1 MTHSL
6 HSPFVV
12 FALPRSRT
20 AWLANYLNA
29 GGKYPVGHDITIECN
44 STEDF
49 FQSYA
54 NGMRGTVETGSMMAW
69 RLMLQRIPD
78 LKILLIRRPLDE
90 VKRSLLQFGI
100 EPASGELEAREEILN
115 FLETLPSVDSIEFRD
130 LYIAQCRKWVWDTL
144 LGEEWEPVWDSALA
158 PINIQIDMQA
168 RLEQLHRRYEPL
180 VTLKAEIIEL
190 QSRLPVCNTLN

>member
-1 MTHSL
+1 MP
-6 HSPFVV
+6 SPFVV

-29 GGKYPVGHDITIECN
+29 GGRFPVGHDITIECN
-44 STEDF
+44 CTEDF
-49 FQSYA
+49 FASYA

-69 RLMLQRIPD
+69 RLMKQRIPD

-115 FLETLPSVDSIEFRD
+115 FLETLPHVDSIEFRD
-130 LYIAQCRKWVWDTL
+130 LYITQCRRWVWETL
-144 LGEEWEPVWDSALA
+144 LEEPWDAVWDSALV

-168 RLEQLHRRYEPL
+168 RLRQLHRRFEPL
-180 VTLKAEIIEL
+180 TALKAEIAML
-190 QSRLPVCNTLN
+190 QKELPVCNMLN

>member
-1 MTHSL
+1 MS
-6 HSPFVV
+6 SPFVV

-49 FQSYA
+49 FNSYS
-54 NGMRGTVETGSMMAW
+54 NGMRGTIETGSMMAW
-69 RLMLQRIPD
+69 RLMKQRIPD
-78 LKILLIRRPLDE
+78 LKILLVRRPLDE

-100 EPASGELEAREEILN
+100 KPASGELEAREEILN
-115 FLETLPSVDSIEFRD
+115 FLETLPNVDSIEFRD
-130 LYIAQCRKWVWDTL
+130 LYITQCRRWVWETL
-144 LGEEWEPVWDSALA
+144 LEEPWDSVWDAALA

-168 RLEQLHRRYEPL
+168 RLRQLHRRFEPL
-180 VTLKAEIIEL
+180 TALKAEIAML
-190 QSRLPVCNTLN
+190 QKELPVCNMLN